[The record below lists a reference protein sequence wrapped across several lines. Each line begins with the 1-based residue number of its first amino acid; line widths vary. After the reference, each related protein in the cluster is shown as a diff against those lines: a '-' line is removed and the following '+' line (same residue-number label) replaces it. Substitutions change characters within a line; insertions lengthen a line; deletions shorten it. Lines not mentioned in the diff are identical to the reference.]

1 VNRNWLRQAKSLCT
15 PEDLAEFGLDKIEDE
30 IYLLEH
36 ELQDKCKQQEIGFCH
51 NDLQYG
57 NIMID
62 EDTNAITIIVSFP
75 LPLRLTYHH
84 T

>member
-1 VNRNWLRQAKSLCT
+1 VNRNWLRQVKSLCT